1 MIAALVQNSLLGH
14 NKPLRRRLVAGSIAV
29 LACSAAV
36 VWHGARSEASNAKP
50 AAPETKLVK
59 TTAVAPAKNADTRT
73 AIGEIRPRLESDLGF
88 RVSGKLLE
96 RTAEIGATV
105 KKGEVL
111 ARIEDQDYR
120 NWLASAEADVAAA
133 QAVLV
138 EASAAEARIGALL
151 TKGFTTRANYDA
163 TLKNLRSAQAKLK
176 SANIAFEMAKDQVSY
191 TELHAEFDGIVTAI
205 GAEAGQSV
213 AVGQMV
219 VRVAD
224 PKSRDAVFSIAEAA
238 FANTPDTKRPPQV
251 TVSLLSNP
259 AITTIGTV
267 REVAPMADAA
277 TRTFQVKVTLEN
289 APDEM
294 RFGASVSGRAEI
306 AGAPVVMLP
315 GSALFD
321 KEGKPAVW
329 VVSAS
334 SAVELRPVTVARY
347 ETDRVVVSEGLAKG
361 DVVVTAGVNRL
372 REHEKVRIVEGEEK

>member
-1 MIAALVQNSLLGH
+1 MIAALFH
-14 NKPLRRRLVAGSIAV
+14 NRPLRRRLVAGSIAI
-29 LACSAAV
+29 LACGAAM

-50 AAPETKLVK
+50 AAPEMKLVK
-59 TTAVAPAKNADTRT
+59 AMAVAPTRSADTRT
-73 AIGEIRPRLESDLGF
+73 AVGEIRPRLESDLGF

-96 RTAEIGATV
+96 RIAEIGSTV

-120 NWLASAEADVAAA
+120 NRLASAEADVAAA

-138 EASAAEARIGALL
+138 EASAAEVRIGALL
-151 TKGFTTRANYDA
+151 AKGFTTRATYDA

-176 SANIAFEMAKDQVSY
+176 SANIAFEMAKDQVAY
-191 TELHAEFDGIVTAI
+191 TELHAEFDGIVTAT

-224 PKSRDAVFSIAEAA
+224 PSGRDAVFSIAEAA

-259 AITTIGTV
+259 AITAIGTV
-267 REVAPMADAA
+267 REIAPMADAA
-277 TRTFQVKVTLEN
+277 TRTFQVKVSLEN
-289 APDEM
+289 APQEM
-294 RFGASVSGRAEI
+294 RFGASVSGRAEV
-306 AGAPVVMLP
+306 AGTPVVVLP

-321 KEGKPAVW
+321 KDGKPAVW
-329 VVSAS
+329 VVTAAS
-334 SAVELRPVTVARY
+334 GVELRPITVARY
-347 ETDRVVVSEGLAKG
+347 ETDRVVVSDGLGQG

-372 REHEKVRIVEGEEK
+372 REHEKVRIVEGEGQ